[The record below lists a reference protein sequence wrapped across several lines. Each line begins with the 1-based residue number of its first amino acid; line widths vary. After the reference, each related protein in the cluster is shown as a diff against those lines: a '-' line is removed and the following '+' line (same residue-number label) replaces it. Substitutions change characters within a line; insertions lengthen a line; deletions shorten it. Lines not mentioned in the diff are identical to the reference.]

1 MTERSEAKDIVNI
14 VKEEDVTKWLV
25 RLEPLLE
32 LTEPMDD
39 KAEELLENARAY
51 VKDCH
56 HWLDKGNLVLAFE
69 SMVHAFAIFETCK
82 ELGVFEVRKE
92 GN

>member
-1 MTERSEAKDIVNI
+1 MNNTINI

-32 LTEPMDD
+32 LTEPADD

-69 SMVHAFAIFETCK
+69 SMIHAFAIFETCK
-82 ELGVFEVRKE
+82 ELGVFVVRE
-92 GN
+92 S

>member
-1 MTERSEAKDIVNI
+1 MGEIINI

-32 LTEPMDD
+32 LTEPVDD

-69 SMVHAFAIFETCK
+69 SMIHAWCIFETCK
-82 ELGVFEVRKE
+82 ELGVFTVRKE
-92 GN
+92 S